1 MSFSEESKPEI
12 ISELFHL
19 FSLIVGEENYI
30 EDQKVLLAENE
41 KFYPESVFIYMANY
55 QNLIKHSISSIKD
68 ENHSVDIFDPN
79 FVNSDPIQIKEKKY
93 ISYENLSAF
102 FEFNDCCEIERSDL
116 ENFKGFY
123 FPSNEKGLDFQGFVS
138 LLLPYS
144 NKIKRKNC
152 LKRKILYELNTLES
166 LKMDLKLQ
174 TLISQIFEDEI
185 QLFKRI
191 ENIKIKLINKL
202 HWDPIEAFNNLDQNS
217 LGYLDFQ
224 ALELFFKNFDEKLS
238 PKDFK
243 CILKR
248 ISKNSELEQIYF
260 EDFKKLVLPY
270 KTYFTSY
277 EKILPNSMNFS
288 KSQVLMERVDH
299 SINDDKYLILK
310 STVKNEDSMLR
321 FTSPSKIRQAIF
333 ADSIG
338 ENNNFNNNAPM
349 AFSTQNSR
357 VPMRARSNLIVAS
370 LLNASQK
377 PIEKEQK
384 SLYLSRNEGPG
395 RAEIFSRCPGNK
407 IIQDLYGEHK
417 FMNLKTNIHTPMKD
431 LLSPMAA
438 SNFQSP
444 KNNITSENIVNPITN
459 FDNERLLKTTSHEKK
474 IYSPLRQNPQLIST
488 LNNELNIRN
497 ENPISPLY
505 YSTTKK
511 PLFYSNTKE
520 MQKSNL
526 INSDSL
532 RKTDTFKKVQTVSF
546 ADQSASLSNRKKIF
560 DNNQSHLNRSLNL
573 SLEKSGRSPQKLSEP
588 EISKRHF
595 IENNPNSNVSKPTPP
610 LMI

>member
-1 MSFSEESKPEI
+1 MFFNEESKPEI

-19 FSLIVGEENYI
+19 FSLIVNEENYI
-30 EDQKVLLAENE
+30 EDQKVLLAQND
-41 KFYPESVFIYMANY
+41 KFFPESAFIYMANY
-55 QNLIKHSISSIKD
+55 QNLIKHSISSIND
-68 ENHSVDIFDPN
+68 ESHSVDIFDPN
-79 FVNSDPIQIKEKKY
+79 FVSSTPIQIKEKKY
-93 ISYENLSAF
+93 IGYENLFTF
-102 FEFNDCCEIERSDL
+102 FEFNDCCEIEKSDL

-123 FPSNEKGLDFQGFVS
+123 FPSNEKGFDFQNFVS

-217 LGYLDFQ
+217 LGYLDLQ

-248 ISKNSELEQIYF
+248 INKNSELEQIYF

-270 KTYFTSY
+270 KTYFTNY
-277 EKILPNSMNFS
+277 EKILPNAMNFS

-310 STVKNEDSMLR
+310 STVKNEDSILR

-333 ADSIG
+333 ADSIT
-338 ENNNFNNNAPM
+338 ENNFNNNAPM

-357 VPMRARSNLIVAS
+357 VPVKTKSNMIVSNL
-370 LLNASQK
+370 LNVSQK

-384 SLYLSRNEGPG
+384 SLYISRNEGSG

-407 IIQDLYGEHK
+407 IIQDLYGEHQ
-417 FMNLKTNIHTPMKD
+417 FMNLKSTHQTPMKD
-431 LLSPMAA
+431 LLSPIAA
-438 SNFQSP
+438 NNFQSP

-474 IYSPLRQNPQLIST
+474 IYSPMRHNPQLIST
-488 LNNELNIRN
+488 LNNELNINIRN

-505 YSTTKK
+505 YSTKK

-526 INSDSL
+526 INSNSL

-546 ADQSASLSNRKKIF
+546 ADQSASFANRKKIF
-560 DNNQSHLNRSLNL
+560 DNESNLNRSLNL
-573 SLEKSGRSPQKLSEP
+573 SIEKSGRSPQKLNEP

-610 LMI
+610 LII